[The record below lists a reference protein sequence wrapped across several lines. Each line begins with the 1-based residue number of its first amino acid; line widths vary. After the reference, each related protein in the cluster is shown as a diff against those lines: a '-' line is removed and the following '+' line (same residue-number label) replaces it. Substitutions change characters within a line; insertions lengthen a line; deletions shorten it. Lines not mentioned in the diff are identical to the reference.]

1 LRTRL
6 FKATGTGFQD
16 WPDVFSRARPGRVTT
31 IVTGRRTQNAAASSP
46 VLCHLIQIADADE
59 RAPDGDHEFALRH
72 YLIDA
77 GLDSSFVRDPYG
89 SVRGLLRRWLTDPM
103 HQLPGE
109 GIRDQLEH
117 RGLRAIDG
125 IFFTHLHFDCT
136 SGLNELAQPRLCLI
150 GHGERSPE
158 HWPWVYAQHLDR
170 IGPIGE
176 LSFEKAAEMAPL
188 GPCIDLL
195 GHGTVWAIPTPGHT
209 LGHVSYLVATEDGPV
224 LLAGDAVPTR
234 RTLHEKSASGRE
246 RYSELALASA
256 TRVKAFLET
265 FPQVRPVF
273 GRELGTADTL
283 RQALAEAAPSQSEP
297 RAQGR
302 FE

>member
-1 LRTRL
+1 M
-6 FKATGTGFQD
+6 
-16 WPDVFSRARPGRVTT
+16 TT
-31 IVTGRRTQNAAASSP
+31 LITGRRTQGAAPSSP

-59 RAPDGDHEFALRH
+59 RAPGGDQGSALHH

-77 GLDSSFVRDPYG
+77 GLDSSFVRDPCG
-89 SVRGLLRRWLTDPM
+89 SVRGLLRGRFADPI

-109 GIRDQLEH
+109 GIRDQLED

-150 GHGERSPE
+150 GHGERSPD
-158 HWPWVYAQHLDR
+158 HWPWVYTRHFDR
-170 IGPIGE
+170 IGPIEE

-188 GPCIDLL
+188 GPCIDLI
-195 GHGTVWAIPTPGHT
+195 GHGTVWAISTPGHT

-224 LLAGDAVPTR
+224 LFTGDAVPTG
-234 RTLHEKSASGRE
+234 RTLHEESASSGN
-246 RYSELALASA
+246 RYRELALASIE
-256 TRVKAFLET
+256 RVKVFLET
-265 FPQVRPVF
+265 YPQVRPVF
-273 GRELGTADTL
+273 GHELETTDTL
-283 RQALAEAAPSQSEP
+283 RQAHAEAAPSQSEP